1 MIHKALNLLLAIH
14 NRLCQGDDD
23 QSSPETVFNPT
34 RKKIVDGLL
43 DLISLEGI
51 YPSLSAG
58 VGVSLE
64 RRVKSVLQG
73 DIVSKPIAQELRC
86 ENQDKSLLSEII
98 HILWPVIEARG
109 KGLQPAV
116 EDRILV
122 DIIAGTGELLFA
134 SPTQLKS
141 QNRTNASMFDK
152 LLVG

>member
-14 NRLCQGDDD
+14 NRPCQGDDA
-23 QSSPETVFNPT
+23 QSRPETVFNPT

-58 VGVSLE
+58 VGVPLG
-64 RRVKSVLQG
+64 RRVKSVLRDG
-73 DIVSKPIAQELRC
+73 IVSKPIAQELRC

-98 HILWPVIEARG
+98 HILWPVIEARE

-122 DIIAGTGELLFA
+122 DIIAGTGELVFA
-134 SPTQLKS
+134 SPTQLKP
-141 QNRTNASMFDK
+141 QNGSNVSMFDE
-152 LLVG
+152 LLAG